1 MAAEIRAEM
10 GRQKLSQVEL
20 AKKLGQAQ
28 PWVSRRINGSA
39 SLDLDDLESF
49 AAALNVPT
57 HKLLGWSEGAR
68 GQSTWSLSPE
78 RLNDDRLPAFAA

>member
-1 MAAEIRAEM
+1 MVAAEIRAEM

-28 PWVSRRINGSA
+28 PWVSRRVSGSA
-39 SLDLDDLESF
+39 SLDLDDLEAF

-57 HKLLGWSEGAR
+57 HKLLGWSDGVR
-68 GQSTWSLSPE
+68 GQSTWNVRQPV
-78 RLNDDRLPAFAA
+78 AA